1 VSNGKG
7 DKRRPLLIP
16 SKKFS
21 ENWDGVFGKNK
32 KKPKPI
38 KK

>member
-16 SKKFS
+16 SKKFA
-21 ENWDGVFGKNK
+21 ENWDKVFGKAKKNK
-32 KKPKPI
+32 KSH